1 MPLTTIKGSNIDAVL
16 TNTQLNTTGT
26 ASSANVLPGTFVW
39 SSSSRTGLTNY
50 AASDPATPAAGDV
63 WYQTGNVKV
72 ASNQNLMVGIWR
84 TSGNLNSNRQGT
96 AAAGVID
103 AATIFCGSG
112 PLATSE
118 LYNGT
123 TWTNNANSML
133 VGRYFPS
140 TFGTGGA
147 ALVFGGNDGS
157 RSATSE
163 EWDGLCASAGGS
175 LSVAQQYA
183 CGAGSLSAGISIAGE
198 IDTGN
203 AETIASQEY
212 NGTSWSAAGNLTTAR
227 YANYGC
233 GTQTAALTWS
243 GRNAP
248 SSLYTSEEYNG
259 TSWSAGGT
267 VVPELKYG
275 NSQMGTQSAALSAGS
290 ETAPKNMTQEYDGT
304 AWTAGSILLTG
315 RREGGSAGG
324 QSGGLYAGGNDSS
337 ATNETEEW
345 TKSQLQYYDV

>member
-1 MPLTTIKGSNIDAVL
+1 MPLTQIKGSNIDGVL

-26 ASSANVLPGTFVW
+26 GTSSTVLPGTFTW
-39 SSSSRTGLTNY
+39 GPAARSGLTNY
-50 AASDPATPAAGDV
+50 AASDPANPATGDV
-63 WYQTGNVKV
+63 WYQAGNIKIG
-72 ASNQNLMVGIWR
+72 SNSNLLVGIWS
-84 TSGNLNSNRQGT
+84 TTGSMSANRQGT
-96 AAAGVID
+96 AGAGVTN

-118 LYNGT
+118 NFNEGVFAT
-123 TWTNNANSML
+123 NANNML

-140 TFGTGGA
+140 TFGTVGA

-163 EWDGLCASAGGS
+163 EWDGVSASAGGS
-175 LSVAQQYA
+175 LSVAQQYS
-183 CGAGSLSAGISIAGE
+183 CGAGSLSAGISMAGE

-203 AETIASQEY
+203 AETTATQEY

-243 GRNAP
+243 GRAAP
-248 SSLYTSEEYNG
+248 SSLYTSEEYDG

-304 AWTAGSILLTG
+304 AWSAGSTLNTG
-315 RREGGSAGG
+315 RREGGSGG
-324 QSGGLYAGGNDSS
+324 SQSGGLYAGGNDSS
-337 ATNETEEW
+337 ATSTSEEW
-345 TKSQLQYYDV
+345 DKSQIQYYDV